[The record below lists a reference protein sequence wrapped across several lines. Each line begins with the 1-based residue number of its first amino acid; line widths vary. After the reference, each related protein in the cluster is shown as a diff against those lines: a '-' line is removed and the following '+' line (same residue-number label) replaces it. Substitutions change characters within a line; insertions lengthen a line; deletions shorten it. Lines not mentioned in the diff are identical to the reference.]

1 MPCFEQA
8 LRLAPEHLPSRLHR
22 AICLL
27 QLGDWSSALNE
38 AAHVA
43 AQAPHHPAPWRL
55 QAEAALAGG
64 MAARAEQF
72 ARQGLACDESE
83 PALWHTLAS
92 ALDDQRRYAEAL
104 AAGERALQLAPD
116 ALPTLSMVQFLR
128 RRLCRFDALP
138 EGNRLLHDALQRGET
153 GSSPFAFL
161 AEPAHP
167 AMQQR
172 CAHLA
177 AQPLTPLMPAQ
188 PPAPRSRPSGQALR
202 MGLVSNGLGQHPT
215 GLLLVELLAC
225 LHQQRADIETYAYA
239 LNTDDGSEL
248 RQRLHRHVHHWREV
262 AHQDAAQIAEH
273 IRVDGIDILFD
284 LRGWGGGAR
293 PAIFA
298 RRPAAIQI
306 NWLAFPGTT
315 GAPWMDYVLADRFVL
330 PESMRSHFSERVVY
344 LPHCFQPS
352 DTRREI
358 SPAPDRKTCGLP
370 DDAQVLASFN
380 NSYKFTPERVALWL
394 DILRNCPSA
403 VLWLLLSDGV
413 EEAAQQLRQFA
424 ASRGIAEARLIFMPK
439 LPHADYLAR
448 FAHVDLFL
456 DTAPYGA
463 HTTASDALWAG
474 CPVLTCPG
482 ETFASR
488 VAGSLLNTL
497 GLPELIADSEDDYCR
512 RAIHLINTPMR
523 LTRLRERLAEA
534 RKQSAL
540 FDMPR
545 FADDFANTLNLL
557 AQQHEFTPRRG

>member
-1 MPCFEQA
+1 
-8 LRLAPEHLPSRLHR
+8 
-22 AICLL
+22 
-27 QLGDWSSALNE
+27 
-38 AAHVA
+38 
-43 AQAPHHPAPWRL
+43 
-55 QAEAALAGG
+55 
-64 MAARAEQF
+64 
-72 ARQGLACDESE
+72 
-83 PALWHTLAS
+83 
-92 ALDDQRRYAEAL
+92 
-104 AAGERALQLAPD
+104 
-116 ALPTLSMVQFLR
+116 
-128 RRLCRFDALP
+128 
-138 EGNRLLHDALQRGET
+138 
-153 GSSPFAFL
+153 
-161 AEPAHP
+161 
-167 AMQQR
+167 
-172 CAHLA
+172 
-177 AQPLTPLMPAQ
+177 
-188 PPAPRSRPSGQALR
+188 
-202 MGLVSNGLGQHPT
+202 
-215 GLLLVELLAC
+215 
-225 LHQQRADIETYAYA
+225 
-239 LNTDDGSEL
+239 
-248 RQRLHRHVHHWREV
+248 
-262 AHQDAAQIAEH
+262 
-273 IRVDGIDILFD
+273 
-284 LRGWGGGAR
+284 
-293 PAIFA
+293 
-298 RRPAAIQI
+298 
-306 NWLAFPGTT
+306 
-315 GAPWMDYVLADRFVL
+315 
-330 PESMRSHFSERVVY
+330 MRSHFSERVVY

-413 EEAAQQLRQFA
+413 EEAARQLRLFA